1 MAQPGGGHT
10 AAQPS
15 GTQPVSQPGAGP
27 ASQPAAQPGTGYPAQ
42 PGAGQPGA
50 TSFISVKGILIAAA
64 AIVAIVIAIAA
75 AFFLLRPNPPQQTA
89 AQQSPTTANTL
100 PPGAAPPP
108 GGPPGA
114 ASDGPLLRGTYNEH
128 GELRTPGAPDYSA
141 DYAVKFSSDCP
152 ACDATYTGPGGAL
165 VFHWNG
171 TGWTNTKDGG
181 ACGSVTITLTPTAV
195 VDGMVQAASGG
206 FTACESVDTKTWTR
220 TGG

>member
-1 MAQPGGGHT
+1 M
-10 AAQPS
+10 
-15 GTQPVSQPGAGP
+15 SQPGLAQQANPQLNRGP
-27 ASQPAAQPGTGYPAQ
+27 AQQPNPQLNREPVIRLNPEPAN
-42 PGAGQPGA
+42 PGA
-50 TSFISVKGILIAAA
+50 TSFISVKGILIATA

-89 AQQSPTTANTL
+89 AQQSPTTAANL

-171 TGWTNTKDGG
+171 TGWTTTRDGG

>member
-1 MAQPGGGHT
+1 M
-10 AAQPS
+10 
-15 GTQPVSQPGAGP
+15 SQPGASP

-50 TSFISVKGILIAAA
+50 TSFISVKGILIATA
-64 AIVAIVIAIAA
+64 AIVAIVIAVVAA
-75 AFFLLRPNPPQQTA
+75 VFVQRPNPPQQTA
-89 AQQSPTTANTL
+89 AQQSPTTAANL
-100 PPGAAPPP
+100 PAGATPPP
-108 GGPPGA
+108 GGPPGAA

-152 ACDATYTGPGGAL
+152 ACDATYTGPGGAH

-171 TGWTNTKDGG
+171 TGWTTTTDGG

-195 VDGMVQAASGG
+195 DDGMVQAASGG
-206 FTACESVDTKTWTR
+206 FTACESIDTKTWTR